1 MDLVRTARAR
11 VNAALRDP
19 TSVMSE
25 VRMLPAF
32 VEGRWQGLR
41 ATWVKEGSWLAELG
55 LQRGDV
61 IRAVNGRPLDGLESS
76 MAVLAELPTRQEVEV
91 EIDRNGQRAVRRVR
105 FE

>member
-1 MDLVRTARAR
+1 
-11 VNAALRDP
+11 
-19 TSVMSE
+19 
-25 VRMLPAF
+25 
-32 VEGRWQGLR
+32 
-41 ATWVKEGSWLAELG
+41 VKEGSWLAELG

-105 FE
+105 IE